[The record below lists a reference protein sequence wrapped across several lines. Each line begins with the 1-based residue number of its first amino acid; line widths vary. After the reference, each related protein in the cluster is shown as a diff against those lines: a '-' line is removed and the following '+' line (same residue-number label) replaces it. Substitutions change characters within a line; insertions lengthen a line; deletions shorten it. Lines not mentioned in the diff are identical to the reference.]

1 LTAWRVA
8 KLSLQSST
16 TSAPPPAPAG
26 ARLDPLGQGRDLH
39 AGVDLLQGFAS
50 RFDLGLAHARGGVHD
65 LALQVGEI
73 DGVVIHQRDVAY
85 PGRGQVHGRR
95 RAQAA
100 GTDHQ
105 GMALQQ
111 AGLAFDV
118 DLVEQ
123 DVARVA
129 QQLLV
134 IHRHIRHG

>member
-1 LTAWRVA
+1 
-8 KLSLQSST
+8 
-16 TSAPPPAPAG
+16 
-26 ARLDPLGQGRDLH
+26 
-39 AGVDLLQGFAS
+39 
-50 RFDLGLAHARGGVHD
+50 VHD

-73 DGVVIHQRDVAY
+73 DGVVIHQGDVAY
-85 PGRGQVHGRR
+85 PGRSQVHGRR

-123 DVARVA
+123 DVAR
-129 QQLLV
+129 
-134 IHRHIRHG
+134 